1 MTHYFDGTDQT
12 LDSRD
17 VIERIENLRAEI
29 GDAAPDDY
37 VSEREDLAILEEF
50 AKAASEVSD
59 WEYNETFIS
68 DAYFERYAEELA
80 RDIGAISDTDQWPVY
95 FIDWEKAADALKQ
108 DYSEFIL
115 NGFTYWARA

>member
-1 MTHYFDGTDQT
+1 MTHYFDGTDQI

-17 VIERIENLRAEI
+17 VIERIAELRAEI

-95 FIDWEKAADALKQ
+95 FIDWEKAADALKN
-108 DYSEFIL
+108 DYSEYTL

>member
-1 MTHYFDGTDQT
+1 MYYFDGTDQT

-17 VIERIENLRAEI
+17 VIERIAELRAEI

-50 AKAASEVSD
+50 AKAASEVAD
-59 WEYNETFIS
+59 WEHGETFIS
-68 DAYFERYAEELA
+68 DAYFEQYAEELA

-95 FIDWEKAADALKQ
+95 FIDWEKAADALKN
-108 DYSEFIL
+108 DYSEYTL

>member
-17 VIERIENLRAEI
+17 VIERIAELRAEI

-59 WEYNETFIS
+59 WEYGETFIS

>member
-1 MTHYFDGTDQT
+1 MYYFDGTDQT

-17 VIERIENLRAEI
+17 VIERIAELRAEI

-50 AKAASEVSD
+50 AKAASEAPD
-59 WEYNETFIS
+59 WEHGETFIS

>member
-17 VIERIENLRAEI
+17 VIERIAELRAEI

-80 RDIGAISDTDQWPVY
+80 REIGAISDTDQWPVY
-95 FIDWEKAADALKQ
+95 FIDWEKAADALKN
-108 DYSEFIL
+108 DYSEYTL

>member
-1 MTHYFDGTDQT
+1 MYYFDGTDQT

-17 VIERIENLRAEI
+17 VIERIAELRAEI

-59 WEYNETFIS
+59 WEHGGTLIS

-95 FIDWEKAADALKQ
+95 FIDWEKAADALKN
-108 DYSEFIL
+108 DYSEYTL

>member
-1 MTHYFDGTDQT
+1 MYYFDGTDQT

-17 VIERIENLRAEI
+17 VIERIAELRAEI
-29 GDAAPDDY
+29 GDSAPDDY

-108 DYSEFIL
+108 DYSEYTR
-115 NGFTYWARA
+115 NGFTCWARA

>member
-1 MTHYFDGTDQT
+1 MTHYFDGTDQI

>member
-50 AKAASEVSD
+50 AKAASEVPD
-59 WEYNETFIS
+59 WEHGETFIS
-68 DAYFERYAEELA
+68 DAYFEQYAEELA

-108 DYSEFIL
+108 DYSEYTL